1 MDTFGR
7 DHHLG
12 EVYLNGE
19 ALYEINT
26 LKQVLDLTP
35 LKRATDQEGSKYK
48 WYCNVND
55 STTEIYAHFKGQN
68 PNKSLVEINV
78 CPTVFFP
85 KKQELITLQSMD
97 FT

>member
-1 MDTFGR
+1 MDTFEEITIWVR
-7 DHHLG
+7 F
-12 EVYLNGE
+12 YLNGE

-68 PNKSLVEINV
+68 PNKS
-78 CPTVFFP
+78 
-85 KKQELITLQSMD
+85 
-97 FT
+97 